1 VTKDAAPF
9 ALAVRLTVRPQEA
22 LLESTAVDFMTLL
35 SGTAPTADQA
45 EENYG

>member
-9 ALAVRLTVRPQEA
+9 SLGVRLTVRSQEA
-22 LLESTAVDFMTLL
+22 LLESTAVDFVTLL

>member
-1 VTKDAAPF
+1 MTKDAAPF
-9 ALAVRLTVRPQEA
+9 ALAVRFTVRPEAA

-35 SGTAPTADQA
+35 DGKTPTADQA

>member
-1 VTKDAAPF
+1 MTKYAAPF
-9 ALAVRLTVRPQEA
+9 ALAVRFTVRPQEA

-35 SGTAPTADQA
+35 GGKAPTADQA

>member
-1 VTKDAAPF
+1 MTKDAAPF
-9 ALAVRLTVRPQEA
+9 ALAVRLTVGPQEA
-22 LLESTAVDFMTLL
+22 LLESTAVDFVTLL